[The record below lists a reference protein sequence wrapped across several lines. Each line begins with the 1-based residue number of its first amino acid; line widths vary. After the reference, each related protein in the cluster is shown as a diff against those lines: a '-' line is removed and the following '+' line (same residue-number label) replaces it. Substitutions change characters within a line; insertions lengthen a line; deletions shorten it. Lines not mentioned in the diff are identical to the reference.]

1 MLVENPPEKSMMK
14 WGNPIFW
21 FGNLHLLFMID
32 IVNGLEICANCCL
45 DLYLNHFNHLNCC
58 ILWPINSSSV
68 VIKSLIYQFL
78 VASPEIQTCSFNVW
92 SSPTN
97 RLLRSGFR
105 SCRFVGQDVA
115 PWPLGISI
123 NLSCSEKR

>member
-1 MLVENPPEKSMMK
+1 
-14 WGNPIFW
+14 
-21 FGNLHLLFMID
+21 MID

-68 VIKSLIYQFL
+68 VIKSIIYQFL
-78 VASPEIQTCSFNVW
+78 VASPEIQTCSLNVW

-97 RLLRSGFR
+97 PLLRSGFR
-105 SCRFVGQDVA
+105 FCRFLGQDVA

-123 NLSCSEKR
+123 NPSCSEKTLIPTISMAISMVITTINPSYILLLNQL